1 MFHGVAARGE
11 GRRTRVQR
19 EGRRGRE
26 SRRDLSKARG
36 AASVTVH
43 RGRATATTIARIV
56 GRLGRPPPGL
66 TGPPPPGSIPKKKAR
81 ASRGCDPC
89 QRRSSAC
96 VLVLVRD
103 FSQRY
108 SSGGGRARDAT
119 RGSRAIKFRSH

>member
-66 TGPPPPGSIPKKKAR
+66 TGPPPPGSIPKTK
-81 ASRGCDPC
+81 
-89 QRRSSAC
+89 
-96 VLVLVRD
+96 
-103 FSQRY
+103 
-108 SSGGGRARDAT
+108 RARLGDAIPAS
-119 RGSRAIKFRSH
+119 GDPPRACSF